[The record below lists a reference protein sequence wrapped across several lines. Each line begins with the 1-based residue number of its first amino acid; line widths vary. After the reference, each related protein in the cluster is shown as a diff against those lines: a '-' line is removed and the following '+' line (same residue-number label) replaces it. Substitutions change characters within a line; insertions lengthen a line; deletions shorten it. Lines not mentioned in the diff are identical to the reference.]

1 MKKLTFLFAFFALS
15 FGLSINA
22 QTSLDDLTDAK
33 SGGAQFTSSI
43 ILGHASTA
51 TQQGTLSAANQNTF
65 VGYGA
70 GQDITQAD
78 NSVGIGFQ
86 ALYNVRNGSYNTAIG
101 KDAGKLLV
109 GGEYNVLIG
118 NGAGDNLGAGSD
130 FNTIIGTGADVTSG
144 DDAQQ
149 RIAIGRSVINTT
161 DNTTVIGK
169 STNTDTY
176 FGGMAAG
183 EWNSNIYANALYLEN
198 SESITNAVDGT
209 VVVSGN
215 LTVSSDMRL
224 KDNIQPLGNTMIN
237 ILKLDAKSYTREGR
251 EEIGL
256 IAQDVQSVYPELVVE
271 DGNGMLAVN
280 YQALSAILINGIKDQ
295 EARIQKLELLVKLLL
310 EDK

>member
-1 MKKLTFLFAFFALS
+1 MKKLTYLFAFFALS

-22 QTSLDDLTDAK
+22 QSSLDDLTDAK
-33 SGGAQFTSSI
+33 SGGTDFTSSL
-43 ILGHASTA
+43 ILGHAATA
-51 TQQGTLSAANQNTF
+51 TQQGTLSAAIQNVF
-65 VGYGA
+65 AGYGS
-70 GQDITQAD
+70 GQDITQGD
-78 NSVGIGFQ
+78 NNTAVGFQ
-86 ALYNVRNGSYNTAIG
+86 SLYNLRNGNYNVAIG

-109 GGEYNVLIG
+109 GGEYNTLIG
-118 NGAGDNLGAGSD
+118 NGAGDNTAGGAD
-130 FNTIIGTGADVTSG
+130 FNVIIGAGADVTSG

-149 RIAIGRSVINTT
+149 RIAIGRAVINTT

-169 STNTDTY
+169 STQTDTY

-198 SESITNAVDGT
+198 SESITNATDGT

-224 KDNIQPLGNTMIN
+224 KDNIQPLGDTMVN